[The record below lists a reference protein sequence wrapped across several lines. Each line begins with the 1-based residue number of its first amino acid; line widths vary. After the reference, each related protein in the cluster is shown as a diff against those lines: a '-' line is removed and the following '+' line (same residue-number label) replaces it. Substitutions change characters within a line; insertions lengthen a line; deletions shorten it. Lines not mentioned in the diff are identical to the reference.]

1 MRLIL
6 FLAIL
11 LSVFLFSCGTE
22 NQSETSSEEI
32 VVAPEPLVEY
42 GIVVDSL
49 KVIRDKVKKNE
60 FLADILLRHGV
71 DYVTIDYLA
80 RYTRDT
86 FDVRKIRQGNNYALI
101 CTADTVEKPL
111 YFVYE
116 ISASSYVLYQL
127 FDSVYATRGHKIIT
141 TTLDSI
147 SGSIQ
152 SSLWN
157 ALVDQDADP
166 NLANEMSEIYAWTI
180 DFFGL
185 QKEDAFSLIY
195 ERKYVEEIYLGLG
208 RVYAASFDHKGDT
221 IYAFYFEQNGKSD
234 YFDEKGNSLQRTF
247 LKAPLRYSRISSGFS
262 NSRLHPV
269 LKIRR
274 PHHGIDYAAPS
285 GTPVYTVGDGEVIK
299 KGYQKNGGGNYITIK
314 HNGTYST
321 TYMHLKGF
329 AKGMVVGKR
338 VKQGDL
344 IGYVGSTGLATGPHL
359 DFRFYRNGQAVNPL
373 KVESPPSKPIDTA
386 YLAEFNEVVDFYKA
400 RLDSISRQSQKK

>member
-1 MRLIL
+1 MRLNL
-6 FLAIL
+6 FLAFIF
-11 LSVFLFSCGTE
+11 SVFLFACNTE
-22 NQSETSSEEI
+22 NSSESSSEEI
-32 VVAPEPLVEY
+32 VVAPEPLIEY

-49 KVIRDKVKKNE
+49 KVIRDNVKKNE

-71 DYVTIDYLA
+71 DYATIDYLA
-80 RYTRDT
+80 RNTRDT
-86 FDVRKIRQGNNYALI
+86 FDVRKIRYGNNYALI
-101 CTADTVEKPL
+101 CTADTIERPL

-116 ISASSYVLYQL
+116 ISASSYVLYRL
-127 FDSVYATRGHKIIT
+127 FDSVQATRGHKIIT

-147 SGSIQ
+147 NGSIQ

-157 ALVDQDADP
+157 ALVDQNADP

-185 QKEDAFSLIY
+185 QKNDAFSLIY
-195 ERKYVEEIYLGLG
+195 ERNYVEDIYLGLG
-208 RVYAASFDHKGDT
+208 RIYAASFDHKGDT
-221 IYAFYFEQNGKSD
+221 IYAFYFEQNGKGD

-262 NSRLHPV
+262 NSRMHPV

-299 KGYQKNGGGNYITIK
+299 KGYQKRGGGNYIKIK

-321 TYMHLKGF
+321 TYMHLKGY

-344 IGYVGSTGLATGPHL
+344 IGYVGATGLATGPHL
-359 DFRFYRNGQAVNPL
+359 DFRFYRNGKAVNPL

-386 YLAEFNEVVDFYKA
+386 YLVEFNEVVDFYKA
-400 RLDSISRQSQKK
+400 RLDSISGVSLKK

>member
-1 MRLIL
+1 MRLTF

-11 LSVFLFSCGTE
+11 FSVFFFSCGTE

-71 DYVTIDYLA
+71 EYATIDYLA

-101 CTADTVEKPL
+101 CTADSVEKPL
-111 YFVYE
+111 YFAYE

-141 TTLDSI
+141 TNLDSI

-157 ALVDQDADP
+157 ALADQNADP

-195 ERKYVEEIYLGLG
+195 ERKYVEDIYLGLG
-208 RVYAASFDHKGDT
+208 RVFAASFVHKKDT
-221 IYAFYFEQNGKSD
+221 IYAFYFEQNGEGD

-299 KGYQKNGGGNYITIK
+299 KGYQKNGGGNYIKIK

-373 KVESPPSKPIDTA
+373 KVESPPSKPIDSA
-386 YLAEFNEVVDFYKA
+386 YLQQFDSLVHMYKG
-400 RLDSISRQSQKK
+400 RLDSIR